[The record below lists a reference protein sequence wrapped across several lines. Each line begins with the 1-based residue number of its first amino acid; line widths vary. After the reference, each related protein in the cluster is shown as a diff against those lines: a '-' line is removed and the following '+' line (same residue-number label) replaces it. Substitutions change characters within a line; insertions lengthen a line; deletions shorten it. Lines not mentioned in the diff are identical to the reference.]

1 MVEDLAVAFYC
12 NSCTS
17 VREFPVLQPL
27 HCHGCTGSLV
37 LRANQETNLVTLE
50 FEIQESDNLR
60 DWVGRPERVT
70 TTLPLEEGKKFVR
83 IALRR

>member
-1 MVEDLAVAFYC
+1 MRILLLHFTAIAAPLYGSSPFC
-12 NSCTS
+12 N
-17 VREFPVLQPL
+17 RL